1 MRKLHLLSTVA
12 ASLLLATGVAVAQG
26 MKDETP
32 ARAPAAQQNAPAE
45 KMAPTMRAGEHKG
58 KAGTTGQASEKMNA
72 GKGNKA
78 ESKSNNKS
86 ETTGQAPK
94 ASESGKAETNEM
106 GKSPNSHKTM
116 KNSTDSKSGVN
127 ENTRSSGG
135 SQRSSESVKSKSTV
149 GQGAAAGSAKISA
162 EQRTKITTVLR
173 QHKVQPEHLSI
184 SVHVGARVPDT
195 VHFYPLP
202 TEVVEIYP
210 EWRGYDYILVGDE
223 ILVVNPRTH
232 LIIAVLEA

>member
-12 ASLLLATGVAVAQG
+12 ASLLLASGVAAAQG
-26 MKDETP
+26 MKDEAP
-32 ARAPAAQQNAPAE
+32 ARAPAAQQSAPAE
-45 KMAPTMRAGEHKG
+45 KMAPSMHPGERKG
-58 KAGTTGQASEKMNA
+58 KAETTGQASEKMNA

-78 ESKSNNKS
+78 ELKPTNKS
-86 ETTGQAPK
+86 ETTGQAPN
-94 ASESGKAETNEM
+94 ASESGKAGANEM
-106 GKSPNSHKTM
+106 GKSRDSNKAM
-116 KNSTDSKSGVN
+116 KN
-127 ENTRSSGG
+127 
-135 SQRSSESVKSKSTV
+135 STV
-149 GQGAAAGSAKISA
+149 GQGAAGGSAKLSV
-162 EQRTKITTVLR
+162 EQRTKITTIFH
-173 QHKVQPEHLSI
+173 QHKVQPEHLNI